1 MSGCVAR
8 RWHGTGT
15 TKEKPTNE
23 ALAKEVEDKLK
34 EVQKER
40 LKQDNLWE
48 DHPTTQEQ
56 SSNAIITTQTNQTS
70 QTTVEVPVYDKSKT
84 RGF

>member
-15 TKEKPTNE
+15 TTEKPSNV

-34 EVQKER
+34 AIQSER
-40 LKQDNLWE
+40 SKQDDFFWE
-48 DHPTTQEQ
+48 KPNTQSDEQTRLVTTSPT
-56 SSNAIITTQTNQTS
+56 A
-70 QTTVEVPVYDKSKT
+70 VEVPVYDKSKT